1 MKAAFK
7 YLIIW
12 FVITIAASVL
22 VYLIG
27 SIILT
32 STGHPVNNI
41 TDLADNVWITAIGL
55 LLADLI
61 LLLVFWKRR
70 YTRFGKDFGFTFGEA
85 FSSKKLYLSC
95 IVGAIGCLLF
105 DLMAEF
111 YLPIPENPELLET
124 LMQMMTNPIGLISVC
139 LIGPLT
145 EEVIFRGAI
154 ERRLLERYK
163 NPWIAI
169 VVSALFFAV
178 AHFNFAQAFTAIIIG
193 IFMGWIYY
201 RTRSIWP
208 TVLIHVVNNTAASVL
223 ALVAPETMQ
232 AEDYAPSLDVGIILI
247 LIGIM
252 LIYLTVKFIAHL
264 TKDRTPIPVPVNEV
278 LPPPLPPEAVLGTPM
293 HDETMLGTPLPD
305 ETETDTPQPPQI

>member
-7 YLIIW
+7 YFIIW
-12 FVITIAASVL
+12 LLITTAATVM

-32 STGHPVNNI
+32 LTGHPINNI
-41 TDLADNVWITAIGL
+41 SDLGDNVWITAIAL

-61 LLLVFWKRR
+61 ILLVFWKRR
-70 YTRFGKDFGFTFGEA
+70 YTRFGTDFGFTFGEA
-85 FSSKKLYLSC
+85 FSSKNLYLWC

-105 DLMAEF
+105 DLMAEC
-111 YLPIPENPELLET
+111 YLPIPENPELIET

-208 TVLIHVVNNTAASVL
+208 TVVIHVVNNTAASL
-223 ALVAPETMQ
+223 FALVAPETMQ
-232 AEDYAPSLDVGIILI
+232 AEDYAPSLDVGIIMFLI
-247 LIGIM
+247 SIM
-252 LIYLTVKFIAHL
+252 LIYLTVKFIAHM
-264 TKDRTPIPVPVNEV
+264 TKDRTPVPVPVNEV
-278 LPPPLPPEAVLGTPM
+278 LPPPLPVEAVTGTPM
-293 HDETMLGTPLPD
+293 PDEPVLGSPLPD
-305 ETETDTPQPPQI
+305 ETDNPQPPQI

>member
-7 YLIIW
+7 YFIIW
-12 FVITIAASVL
+12 LLISIAATVM

-32 STGHPVNNI
+32 STGHPINNI
-41 TDLADNVWITAIGL
+41 SDLGDNVWITAIAL

-61 LLLVFWKRR
+61 ILLVFWKRR

-85 FSSKKLYLSC
+85 FSSKNLYLWC

-105 DLMAEF
+105 DLMAEC
-111 YLPIPENPELLET
+111 YLPIPENPELIET

-154 ERRLLERYK
+154 ERRLLEKYK

-208 TVLIHVVNNTAASVL
+208 TVVIHVVNNTAASL
-223 ALVAPETMQ
+223 FALVAPETMQ
-232 AEDYAPSLDVGIILI
+232 AEDYAPSLDVGIIMFLI
-247 LIGIM
+247 SIM
-252 LIYLTVKFIAHL
+252 LIYLTVKFIAHM
-264 TKDRTPIPVPVNEV
+264 TKDRTPVPVPVNEV
-278 LPPPLPPEAVLGTPM
+278 LPPPLPVEAVPWTPM
-293 HDETMLGTPLPD
+293 PEEPVLGSPLPD
-305 ETETDTPQPPQI
+305 ETDNPQPPQI

>member
-7 YLIIW
+7 YFIIW
-12 FVITIAASVL
+12 LLITTAATVM

-32 STGHPVNNI
+32 LTGHPINNI
-41 TDLADNVWITAIGL
+41 SDLGDNVWITAIAL

-61 LLLVFWKRR
+61 ILLVFWKRR

-85 FSSKKLYLSC
+85 FSSKNLYLWC

-105 DLMAEF
+105 DLMAEC
-111 YLPIPENPELLET
+111 YLPIPENPELIET

-154 ERRLLERYK
+154 ERRLLEKYK

-208 TVLIHVVNNTAASVL
+208 TVVIHVVNNTAASL
-223 ALVAPETMQ
+223 FALVAPETMQ
-232 AEDYAPSLDVGIILI
+232 AEDYAPSLDVGIIMFLI
-247 LIGIM
+247 SIM
-252 LIYLTVKFIAHL
+252 LIYLTVKFIAHT

-278 LPPPLPPEAVLGTPM
+278 LPPPLPVEAVTGTPM
-293 HDETMLGTPLPD
+293 PDEPVLGSPLPD
-305 ETETDTPQPPQI
+305 ETDNPQPPQI